1 MIKQVE
7 YNMPN
12 ISMNVN
18 IKPDAILKKTKQM
31 RKDLGNLP
39 KEAYQFFRDI
49 TPIAKGNARNN
60 TKLQGNKI
68 VGEYPYASVLDK
80 GRHMTNRGA
89 RGSTQAP
96 KGMTQPTVQFIKD
109 RVNKIVGK

>member
-1 MIKQVE
+1 
-7 YNMPN
+7 MPS
-12 ISMNVN
+12 IQLKVN
-18 IKPDAILKKTKQM
+18 YKSDAIVQKTKQI

-39 KEAYQFFRDI
+39 KEAYQKFRDI
-49 TPIAKGNARNN
+49 TPIATGNARNK
-60 TKLQGNKI
+60 TRLQGNKI

-96 KGMTQPTVQFIKD
+96 KGMTQPTLQYIKE
-109 RVNKIVGK
+109 RVNQIIGK

>member
-1 MIKQVE
+1 MPSIQIK
-7 YNMPN
+7 
-12 ISMNVN
+12 VN
-18 IKPDAILKKTKQM
+18 YKSDAIVQKTKQI

-39 KEAYQFFRDI
+39 KEAYQKFRDI
-49 TPIAKGNARNN
+49 TPVATGNARNK
-60 TKLQGNKI
+60 TRLQGNKI

-96 KGMTQPTVQFIKD
+96 KGMTQPTLQYIKE
-109 RVNKIVGK
+109 RVNQIIGK

>member
-1 MIKQVE
+1 
-7 YNMPN
+7 MPS
-12 ISMNVN
+12 IQLKVN
-18 IKPDAILKKTKQM
+18 YKSDAIVQKTKQI

-39 KEAYQFFRDI
+39 KEAYQKFRDT
-49 TPIAKGNARNN
+49 TPIATGNARNK
-60 TKLQGNKI
+60 TRLQGNKI

-96 KGMTQPTVQFIKD
+96 KGMTQPTLQYIKE
-109 RVNKIVGK
+109 RVNQIIGK

>member
-1 MIKQVE
+1 MASIQLSI
-7 YNMPN
+7 NF
-12 ISMNVN
+12 
-18 IKPDAILKKTKQM
+18 KPDAILKKTKQM

-39 KEAYQFFRDI
+39 KEAYQVFRDI
-49 TPIAKGNARNN
+49 TPIDTGNARNK

-68 VGEYPYASVLDK
+68 IGQYPYAEVLDK
-80 GRHMTNRGA
+80 GRHNTNRGM

-96 KGMTQPTVQFIKD
+96 KGMTQPTVQFIQD

>member
-1 MIKQVE
+1 ME
-7 YNMPN
+7 YDMAN
-12 ISMNVN
+12 ITMNIN
-18 IKPDAILKKTKQM
+18 FKPDAILKKTKQM

-39 KEAYQFFRDI
+39 KEAYQVFKDN
-49 TPIAKGNARNN
+49 TPIATGNARNK

-68 VGEYPYASVLDK
+68 VGEYAYASVLDK

-89 RGSTQAP
+89 RGSNQAP
-96 KGMTQPTVQFIKD
+96 KGMTQPTLQFIKD